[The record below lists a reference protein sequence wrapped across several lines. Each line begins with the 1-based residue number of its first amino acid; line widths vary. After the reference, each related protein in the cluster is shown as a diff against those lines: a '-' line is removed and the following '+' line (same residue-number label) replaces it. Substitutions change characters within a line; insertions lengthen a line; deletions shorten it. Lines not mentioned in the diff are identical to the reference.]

1 MAHSVRMEAHAPP
14 RAFLVLDHL
23 LSAGCSF
30 LGGSGHGLV
39 SETLVRVRLRLRLRV
54 RVRVRVS
61 LGLRDLGDGHPL
73 L

>member
-39 SETLVRVRLRLRLRV
+39 SETLVRVRGRVRLRV

-61 LGLRDLGDGHPL
+61 LGLRDLGEG
-73 L
+73 